1 MGTSTGTGQVRWPQ
15 SSAWLSPA
23 RAVHSSVTLIP
34 INPPGGPVQAPCCAW
49 GGASCAGADEV
60 MQDLVEPVP
69 AGPIPATAG
78 PIHASAGTSQY
89 HHPWYSQTH
98 SAATIP
104 GTAGSSRTTA
114 GCIPV
119 QPAPFAVQHPRYSPG
134 TSRCKPQHPRP
145 GGRPVAA
152 ATALP
157 GTTATPSRRH
167 SNRPPRHHGPR
178 RCHGPV
184 PPPVAMATRL
194 PAGRAGG
201 DAAEVTR
208 GAVVPERSALSPCP
222 HHGSRSAPP
231 RRHVRARQRRRLREP
246 AQEVQARLPGRA
258 ERQPLELISCPK
270 QCTWRTAR
278 SGCSC
283 GTQPAR
289 RGSSF
294 PAPSVTLLWLSLSL
308 TSQVRLQLWD
318 TAGQERFRSLIPSY
332 IRDSTIA
339 VVVYDIT
346 NLNSFQQTSKW
357 IDDVRTER
365 GSDVIIMLVGNKTDL
380 ADKRQI
386 TTEEGEQ
393 RAKELNV
400 MFIETSAKT
409 GYNVKQLF
417 RRVAAALPGMDSTPE
432 KSKEDM
438 IDIKLEKP
446 PEQPVT
452 ESGCSC

>member
-1 MGTSTGTGQVRWPQ
+1 MTV
-15 SSAWLSPA
+15 L
-23 RAVHSSVTLIP
+23 
-34 INPPGGPVQAPCCAW
+34 
-49 GGASCAGADEV
+49 
-60 MQDLVEPVP
+60 
-69 AGPIPATAG
+69 
-78 PIHASAGTSQY
+78 
-89 HHPWYSQTH
+89 
-98 SAATIP
+98 TIL
-104 GTAGSSRTTA
+104 T
-114 GCIPV
+114 
-119 QPAPFAVQHPRYSPG
+119 
-134 TSRCKPQHPRP
+134 
-145 GGRPVAA
+145 
-152 ATALP
+152 
-157 GTTATPSRRH
+157 
-167 SNRPPRHHGPR
+167 
-178 RCHGPV
+178 
-184 PPPVAMATRL
+184 
-194 PAGRAGG
+194 
-201 DAAEVTR
+201 
-208 GAVVPERSALSPCP
+208 
-222 HHGSRSAPP
+222 
-231 RRHVRARQRRRLREP
+231 
-246 AQEVQARLPGRA
+246 
-258 ERQPLELISCPK
+258 RQPLELISCPK

-278 SGCSC
+278 LGCSC

-289 RGSSF
+289 RDSSF